1 MRRLRFTPRAAFGA
15 VALLAAAC
23 GGSRLSSG
31 PAQVPLVTVTSA
43 EQATLERQSVVVS
56 DKAAPSFHL
65 GYNSVFRSHKRVY
78 VTADAML
85 YAWHHSYDAI
95 LMELETSAL
104 IGKLREMLSGLRSAV
119 ASAPADAA
127 ARADVDAYLTVAL
140 SLLEGKPVAPVAG
153 ASAKDV
159 DAIVALATAA
169 DGDGT
174 LSLVGQDIHFDYSML
189 KPRGHYTQSPEL
201 SRYFRA
207 MAFVG
212 RVELRLA
219 TRELGKPW
227 KVSRRAVAATELLR
241 SAFAAMPAAK
251 SAWATL
257 DTTLAALV
265 GPPDS
270 MGEGAY
276 ERAMSKLDPKTATD
290 DQLVAALLEPSTQ
303 RVSTQLA
310 PPERKDI
317 AYVVLGQRY
326 VADAHT
332 FTDVTYGALQ
342 TKRMMPTPLDVG
354 HVVFRN
360 PAANEL
366 LASEKKTFGAEYEGA
381 LLSSATR
388 IDAERGD
395 LANLAKGGS
404 LYHGWLFALRELS
417 PDKDRDA
424 GLPAPFTTNLWAR
437 RMLNTQLASWA
448 ELRHDNL
455 LYAKQSVTAEAG
467 CDYPDGYV
475 DPYPAFWQ
483 AYAALGTKGLSLT
496 ESLPLAVPAKERLRT
511 YFARVA
517 TAGQRL
523 AEIADRERKN
533 LPITDEDGEF
543 FNHMVSV
550 DGRNAVCTTVLDP
563 GGWYADLYYDKRAAL
578 WHEAVIA
585 DVHTQPTDEDGN
597 RVGKVLHVATA
608 RPRMMAITVAH
619 DGGAHP
625 QTYFGFVSTYAEITT
640 ANYQRLT
647 DQDWRATLDQGVPV
661 PSWEADL
668 TPTSRP

>member
-1 MRRLRFTPRAAFGA
+1 MRRLRPTSRAAFGA

-23 GGSRLSSG
+23 GGSRLGSS

-43 EQATLERQSVVVS
+43 EQATLDRQSVVIS
-56 DKAAPSFHL
+56 DKPAPSFHL

-95 LMELETSAL
+95 LMDLETSAL
-104 IGKLREMLSGLRSAV
+104 IAKLRDMLTGLRAAV
-119 ASAPADAA
+119 AASSADAV
-127 ARADVDAYLTVAL
+127 ARTDVDAYLTTAL
-140 SLLEGKPVAPVAG
+140 SLLDGKPIAPVAG

-169 DGDGT
+169 QGDGV
-174 LSLVGQDIHFDYSML
+174 LSLAGQEIHFDYSML

-201 SRYFRA
+201 ERYFRA
-207 MAFVG
+207 MSFVG
-212 RVELRLA
+212 RVEFRIA
-219 TRELGKPW
+219 THRTGEPW
-227 KVSRRAVAATELLR
+227 KVSRRALAATELLR
-241 SAFAAMPAAK
+241 SAFAATPAAK

-265 GPPDS
+265 GPADS
-270 MGEGAY
+270 MGEGTY
-276 ERAMSKLDPKTATD
+276 ERAMAKLDPKTATD
-290 DQLVAALLEPSTQ
+290 DQLVAALLDPSAQ

-332 FTDVTYGALQ
+332 FSDVTYGALQ
-342 TKRMMPTPLDVG
+342 TKRMMPTPLDIG
-354 HVVFRN
+354 QVVFRN
-360 PAANEL
+360 PAASEL

-381 LLSSATR
+381 LLSSANR

-395 LANLAKGGS
+395 LAKGS

-437 RMLNTQLASWA
+437 RMLNTQLASWT

-483 AYAALGTKGLSLT
+483 AYAALGTKGVSLT
-496 ESLPLAVPAKERLRT
+496 ETLPLAVPAKERLRT
-511 YFARVA
+511 YFGRVA
-517 TAGQRL
+517 AAGQRL

-533 LPITDEDGEF
+533 LPLTDEDGEF

-563 GGWYADLYYDKRAAL
+563 GGWYADLYYDKRDAL

-619 DGGAHP
+619 DGGSHP
-625 QTYFGFVSTYAEITT
+625 QTYFGFVSTYAEVTT
-640 ANYQRLT
+640 ENYQRLT
-647 DQDWRATLDQGVPV
+647 DEEWRVKLEKGVGVPT
-661 PSWEADL
+661 WETDL
-668 TPTSRP
+668 EPPK